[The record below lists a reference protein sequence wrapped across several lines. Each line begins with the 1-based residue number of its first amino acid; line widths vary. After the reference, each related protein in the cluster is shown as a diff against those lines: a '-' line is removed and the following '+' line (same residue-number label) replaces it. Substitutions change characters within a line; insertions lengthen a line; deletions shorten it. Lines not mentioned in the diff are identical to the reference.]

1 MLQREI
7 IEKIKK
13 SVYDWAKQ
21 YPHVELSLVEVY
33 PSGIGDNVHV
43 IVVAKKGFENW
54 RKIERQNDIADF
66 IGKQL
71 GDAIVTKIPVL
82 HAFTEEQYEKYEIS
96 REGVFV

>member
-1 MLQREI
+1 MLQREL

-71 GDAIVTKIPVL
+71 GDYIVVKIPIL

-96 REGVFV
+96 REGAFA